1 MTGLTDK
8 MPAYLLWLS
17 TIVAVVL
24 ASLDSSANPE
34 EYVAPRSASTGT
46 RSVPTL
52 QFVAV
57 VTRHGSIAP
66 FNTFSSSLYQSN
78 DTSVWPFGEGEL
90 TQIGRVQMYKLGQI
104 IRSLYDGFLDQAY
117 QPDEFKASSSFVGRA
132 LQSAELFLA
141 GLFPPAGYQVWNE
154 HLLWQPIPVF
164 PSLFDHHEMVLIDG
178 NNLCPKFKEAQKL
191 SLMKVN
197 QVYSSIL
204 TTFLDYV
211 LPHTGI
217 DERLLVKNV
226 GSAYRIQT
234 VFLVWESLEHA
245 SNNGLPLPDWANKIY
260 PEPISSLWFEIAKA
274 LFTDSLDQIKYME
287 GELFQELVGLMQSKA
302 NNTLSPDTRM
312 YYYSG
317 HDYTLLA
324 LLAMLG
330 QRSLEEIGFV
340 STGSA
345 LIYELHRD
353 PDTNQFYI
361 EVMFVDGAAPE
372 WGPMDVDIQGCDPP
386 CDLYQLLN
394 ITEKYY
400 KITNWKEECNF
411 ISKTA

>member
-191 SLMKVN
+191 SLMK
-197 QVYSSIL
+197 
-204 TTFLDYV
+204 
-211 LPHTGI
+211 
-217 DERLLVKNV
+217 
-226 GSAYRIQT
+226 
-234 VFLVWESLEHA
+234 